1 VSTLV
6 KHLALRSIAA
16 GVQLPDASLGRFQE
30 LASLKR
36 LLADLNINCVIDVG
50 ANRGQFASEV
60 RGIDF
65 KGQMYS
71 FEPIAS
77 EFAQLQASF
86 AGDTKWRGFQM
97 ALGSADGETEL
108 NVIPGLTVM
117 SSILEPK
124 SKWPGIHA
132 ETVQVRRLDALW
144 SELLAGI
151 EVPRVLLK
159 MDTQGFDLNVFAG
172 ASGCLSSIA
181 CLQSELSIVP
191 LYEQMP
197 HYLDALR
204 TYEAAGF
211 RLYNMAV
218 VSRTPQGSLQE
229 LNCTMV
235 R

>member
-1 VSTLV
+1 MSTLV
-6 KHLALRSIAA
+6 KQLALRSIAA

-30 LASLKR
+30 LAYLKR
-36 LLADLNINCVIDVG
+36 LLEDLHVNCVIDVG

-60 RGIDF
+60 RGIGF
-65 KGQMYS
+65 TSQIFS

-77 EFAQLQASF
+77 EFAQLQAGF
-86 AGDTKWRGFQM
+86 AGDAKWKGFQM
-97 ALGSADGETEL
+97 ALGDADGETEL

-124 SKWPGIHA
+124 SRWPGVHA
-132 ETVQVRRLDALW
+132 ETVQVRRLDGLW
-144 SELLAGI
+144 PQLMAAIPE
-151 EVPRVLLK
+151 PRVLLK
-159 MDTQGFDLNVFAG
+159 MDTQGFDLNVFSG
-172 ASGCLSSIA
+172 AAGCLGSVA

-191 LYEQMP
+191 LYEKMP

-204 TYEAAGF
+204 AYEDAGF